1 LKFFVFL
8 EFRNGFMPTH
18 LHQLTGRAFRAVA
31 AGVLIATLVFLGLP
45 GAGSQAVAA
54 PKGTL
59 TETMDLKMTKAAQE
73 FVESILDDYSD
84 ALEDSFS
91 EALKPLKSVTK
102 DLTKLLGKAAAAP
115 DSISAT
121 TLAPKIEGAKTVL
134 DSAAASF
141 DTLVADTAKFK
152 STLDTTPSQLKEA
165 IDTQLGTQFDDLQT
179 AFEGVSKAIA
189 ALSEDTVAAAAD
201 PAAAATALTE
211 HATLLTEAIAS
222 AKAVISTFGESAAK

>member
-1 LKFFVFL
+1 
-8 EFRNGFMPTH
+8 
-18 LHQLTGRAFRAVA
+18 
-31 AGVLIATLVFLGLP
+31 
-45 GAGSQAVAA
+45 
-54 PKGTL
+54 
-59 TETMDLKMTKAAQE
+59 MDLKMTKAAQE

-102 DLTKLLGKAAAAP
+102 DLTKQLGKAAAAP

-134 DSAAASF
+134 DTAAASF
-141 DTLVADTAKFK
+141 DTLVANTAKFK

-189 ALSEDTVAAAAD
+189 ALSEDTVALAAD

-222 AKAVISTFGESAAK
+222 AKTVISTFGESTAK